1 MDDKIESLEIDEV
14 VEKLKT
20 NINSGLSTNEAN
32 ERVLKYGKNELKEKK
47 KKSVFKIFIDEL
59 KNPMIYILFVAIGFT
74 IIVSIYETVKCI
86 KNNEVL

>member
-32 ERVLKYGKNELKEKK
+32 ERVLKYGKKLG
-47 KKSVFKIFIDEL
+47 L
-59 KNPMIYILFVAIGFT
+59 
-74 IIVSIYETVKCI
+74 
-86 KNNEVL
+86 

>member
-47 KKSVFKIFIDEL
+47 KKSVFKIFIDEFIV
-59 KNPMIYILFVAIGFT
+59 KIS
-74 IIVSIYETVKCI
+74 II
-86 KNNEVL
+86 

>member
-59 KNPMIYILFVAIGFT
+59 KNPMIYILFVF
-74 IIVSIYETVKCI
+74 
-86 KNNEVL
+86 L